1 MIFSPFGDVK
11 KAVLIKDYVTGLHK
25 SYGFVEYT
33 TVKAMVRKFI
43 MKNFDHQ
50 FLNELFSNRF
60 VSSCR
65 RYRVDE
71 HV

>member
-33 TVKAMVRKFI
+33 TVKAMVQKLI
-43 MKNFDHQ
+43 LKNYDHQ
-50 FLNELFSNRF
+50 FLNDFFFEPFCQQLQTLQSR
-60 VSSCR
+60 
-65 RYRVDE
+65 
-71 HV
+71 

>member
-43 MKNFDHQ
+43 MKNYDHQ
-50 FLNELFSNRF
+50 FSN
-60 VSSCR
+60 
-65 RYRVDE
+65 
-71 HV
+71 

>member
-43 MKNFDHQ
+43 IIESKNYYKK
-50 FLNELFSNRF
+50 LRS
-60 VSSCR
+60 
-65 RYRVDE
+65 
-71 HV
+71 